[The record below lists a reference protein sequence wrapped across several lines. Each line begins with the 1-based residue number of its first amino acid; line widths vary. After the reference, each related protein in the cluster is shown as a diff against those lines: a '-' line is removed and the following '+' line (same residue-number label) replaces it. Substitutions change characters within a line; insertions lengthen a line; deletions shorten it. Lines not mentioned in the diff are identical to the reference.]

1 MFEHGPSDRMQ
12 LRGVGDLLPPGS
24 CICCGNGNCREGY
37 ISFGVSLEFEGEMYL
52 CWFCVVQASE
62 ILGCLIPD
70 EAKALRDIAEAT
82 AETNAD
88 LRNQLEETNERLD
101 AFNRIFERGT
111 AGLKFVG
118 SLPSNDTSEDNEG
131 QSEVAT
137 AAESDSAQSTPVSKS
152 KRTVRASAGN
162 SAGIL

>member
-1 MFEHGPSDRMQ
+1 MFDHGPSDRMQ

-37 ISFGVSLEFEGEMYL
+37 ISYGVSLEFEGELYI
-52 CWFCVVQASE
+52 CWFCVVQSAE

-82 AETNAD
+82 AETNAT
-88 LRNQLEETNERLD
+88 LRSSLEEANERLAVID
-101 AFNRIFERGT
+101 RIFERGST
-111 AGLKFVG
+111 GLKLLG
-118 SLPSNDTSEDNEG
+118 SVPDSNSGEGNEG
-131 QSEVAT
+131 EPDAT
-137 AAESDSAQSTPVSKS
+137 TASESDSAESTSGKER
-152 KRTVRASAGN
+152 KRTVRATAGN